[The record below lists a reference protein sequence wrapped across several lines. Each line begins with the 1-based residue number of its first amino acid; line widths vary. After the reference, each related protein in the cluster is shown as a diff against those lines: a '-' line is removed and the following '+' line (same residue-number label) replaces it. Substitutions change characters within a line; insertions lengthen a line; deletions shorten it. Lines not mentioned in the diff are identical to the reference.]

1 MNPEPVYAPPKGPT
15 MKAMLMKD
23 IGVLEYEDVPV
34 PEIEPGGLLVK
45 VESCALCATD
55 IKLLDY
61 GHAAI
66 QYPHVL
72 GHEIAGIV
80 EKVSPENAS
89 FEPGRRVAL
98 APTLSCNN
106 CWLCQT
112 GAHTLCEDKKT
123 FGYHLWG
130 GFAQY
135 VAVARQ
141 AVEKNMVIP
150 IPEGVQFD
158 EAAVA
163 EPLACAIHGQNEVNT
178 RLGDTVV
185 VIGLGP
191 LGCMHIAVARA
202 RGATKIVAADIRQS
216 RVELAGRFGADVY
229 VNSAQQDLKEVVAR
243 ETAGRGANVVIAA
256 TAAKPAIALAVEIIA
271 PKGRISLFGGLPRT
285 DPMIRIDA
293 NIIHYKEASVHG
305 SFSAAGRDCR
315 LAMALVASG
324 RINASSFITHKLPLS
339 KVRDGMD
346 LIKKGQSLKIIMKP
360 QPAER

>member
-1 MNPEPVYAPPKGPT
+1 M

-55 IKLLDY
+55 IKLLEY
-61 GHAAI
+61 GHPAI
-66 QYPHVL
+66 QCPHVL

-80 EKVSPENAS
+80 EEVSPENTA

-106 CWLCQT
+106 CWLCER

-123 FGYHLWG
+123 FGYHVWG

-135 VAVARQ
+135 VAVAPE
-141 AVEKNMVIP
+141 AVDGDMVIP
-150 IPEGVQFD
+150 IPEGVPFD
-158 EAAVA
+158 EAAVV

-178 RLGDTVV
+178 GCGDTVV

-202 RGATKIVAADIRQS
+202 RGATKIVAADIRPS
-216 RVELAGRFGADVY
+216 RVELAERFGADVY

-256 TAAKPAIALAVEIIA
+256 TAAKSAIALAVEIIA
-271 PKGRISLFGGLPRT
+271 PKGRISLFGGLPKT
-285 DPMIRIDA
+285 DSMIRIDA
-293 NIIHYKEASVHG
+293 NIIHYNEASVHG
-305 SFSAAGRDCR
+305 SFSAAPRDCR
-315 LAMALVASG
+315 LAMALVGSG
-324 RINASSFITHKLPLS
+324 RIHASSFITDRLPLS
-339 KVRDGMD
+339 RVTDGMD
-346 LIKKGQSLKIIMKP
+346 LIKKGQGLKIIMKP
-360 QPAER
+360 QLAES